1 MTTLFRHPLR
11 TAGRL
16 LIPLAGA
23 LLAFAVVKTAEA
35 QEIGA
40 LNPYIAEALRN
51 NHGLRQQRL
60 AEEKSDVAVRQARG
74 LFLPSATVDARYS
87 ETHGVLNVGD
97 LVNPAYAALN
107 QLTGSNA
114 FPTNIDARLPF
125 AQETRVRVGQPLFNA
140 TILANYQVHKSVAAI
155 EEANTARS
163 ARQLAAEVQLAYVNY
178 ARAARVH
185 ELYVN
190 THALVSENVRVNE
203 RLLAHGKVT
212 PAALHRAI
220 ADRSDIE
227 QQIAQAQQDQRAAAR
242 YFNYLLGRSPTDE
255 LMPIPD
261 TLLTAGL
268 TISADDAVRTAIA
281 RREELRQAKG
291 GIRVAEAQE
300 KLARSSY
307 LPSIALAVDYGVQ
320 GNRYRFDSRNDVAVA
335 SLVFSW
341 NVFNGGQDV
350 ARRQQASI
358 EVERGELRRT
368 EIEHQIEMQVRQAY
382 DAVTVARRALQ
393 AAADRL
399 SAARRSFDLV
409 ARRHAEGMAAQ
420 IEYIDARTALT
431 NAQLNSILT
440 QYGHAASYIEL
451 ERVAALRSFGESEQR
466 GNGEAIR

>member
-1 MTTLFRHPLR
+1 M
-11 TAGRL
+11 
-16 LIPLAGA
+16 
-23 LLAFAVVKTAEA
+23 AVAKTAAA
-35 QEIGA
+35 QEIRA
-40 LNPYIAEALRN
+40 LDPYITEALQN
-51 NHGLRQQRL
+51 NYSIRQQRL
-60 AEEKSDVAVRQARG
+60 AAEKTDAAVRQARG
-74 LFLPSATVDARYS
+74 LFLPSATLDARYS
-87 ETHGVLNVGD
+87 ETHGVMNVGD

-107 QLTGSNA
+107 QLTGTNA

-125 AQETRVRVGQPLFNA
+125 AQETRVRVAQPLFNA
-140 TILANYQVHKSVAAI
+140 SILANYQVNKSVASI
-155 EEANTARS
+155 EEANTGRS
-163 ARQLAAEVQLAYVNY
+163 ARQLAADVQMAYVNY

-203 RLLAHGKVT
+203 RLLANGKVT

-220 ADRSDIE
+220 AERSDIE
-227 QQIAQAQQDQRAAAR
+227 QQVAQAQQNQSAAAR
-242 YFNYLLGRSPTDE
+242 YFNFLLGRAPTDV
-255 LMPIPD
+255 LAPLPD
-261 TLLTAGL
+261 SLLVVDL
-268 TISADDAVRTAIA
+268 TISADDAVRSALG
-281 RREELRQAKG
+281 RREELRQAAG
-291 GIRVAEAQE
+291 GIKVAQAQE

-307 LPSIALAVDYGVQ
+307 LPSVALAVDYGVQ
-320 GNRYRFDSRNDVAVA
+320 GNEYHFNSKSDVAVA

-399 SAARRSFDLV
+399 SAARRSYELV
-409 ARRHAEGMAAQ
+409 SRRHAEGMAAQ

-431 NAQLNSILT
+431 NAELNSILT
-440 QYGHAASYIEL
+440 QYSFAANYIEL
-451 ERVAALRSFGESEQR
+451 ERVAALRGIGQ
-466 GNGEAIR
+466 